1 MSSIADYYKG
11 KVAVVTGA
19 GSGIGRAIARLLD
32 QHGAHVHCAD
42 IDGAA
47 AATLAGELRHAT
59 AHALDVADASAVQSL
74 ADRIYDTDGRVDL
87 LFNNAGI
94 GHAALLLDTELE
106 DWRAVMN
113 VNLMG
118 VVHGIHAFL
127 PRMVAQP
134 TRSHIINTAS
144 GAGLIPHPKMAVYT
158 ASKHA
163 IVGLSTSL
171 AAELEHANVSVTIL
185 CPGVINT
192 GIAKRTHM
200 RGDVKNHQSTTVA
213 FYEKKGAT
221 PEKVAADVLND
232 VRKGRLFCLTPRT
245 EVGIGW
251 LVYRLSPRLAIV
263 LMRSQVNRI
272 LGTRQAGN

>member
-1 MSSIADYYKG
+1 MPALDDYYAG

-19 GSGIGRAIARLLD
+19 GSGIGRAIARRLD
-32 QHGAHVHCAD
+32 QHGARVHCAD
-42 IDGAA
+42 INGDAA
-47 AATLAGELRHAT
+47 SALAGELSHAT
-59 AHALDVADASAVQSL
+59 AHTLDVSDAQAVLAL
-74 ADRIYDTDGRVDL
+74 ADRVYAEEGRVDL

-94 GHAALLLDTELE
+94 GHAARLLDTELD
-106 DWRAVMN
+106 DWRAVMD

-127 PRMVAQP
+127 PRMVAQS
-134 TRSHIINTAS
+134 TVTHIVNTAS
-144 GAGLIPHPKMAVYT
+144 GAGLIPHPKMAVYA

-171 AAELEHANVSVTIL
+171 AAELGDSKVRVTIL

-200 RGDVKNHQSTTVA
+200 RGEIQNQQSTTVA
-213 FYEKKGAT
+213 FYEKNGAS
-221 PEKVAADVLND
+221 PDKVATDVLND

-263 LMRSQVNRI
+263 LMRAQINRI
-272 LGTRQAGN
+272 LGVR

>member
-1 MSSIADYYKG
+1 MSALDDYYNG

-19 GSGIGRAIARLLD
+19 GSGIGRAIARRLD
-32 QHGAHVHCAD
+32 HHGARVHCAD
-42 IDGAA
+42 IDADA
-47 AATLAGELRHAT
+47 AATLAGELSRAT
-59 AHALDVADASAVQSL
+59 AHVLDVADAQAVQAL
-74 ADRIYDTDGRVDL
+74 ADRVYAEEGRVDL

-94 GHAALLLDTELE
+94 GHAALLLDTELA
-106 DWRAVMN
+106 DWRTVMDVN
-113 VNLMG
+113 VMG

-127 PRMVAQP
+127 PRMVAQS
-134 TRSHIINTAS
+134 TVSHIINTAS

-171 AAELEHANVSVTIL
+171 AAELGDSKVRVTIL

-200 RGDVKNHQSTTVA
+200 RGETRSHQSTTVA
-213 FYEKKGAT
+213 FYEKNGAA
-221 PEKVAADVLND
+221 PEKVAVDLLND
-232 VRKGRLFCLTPRT
+232 VRKSRLFCLTPRT

-251 LVYRLSPRLAIV
+251 FVYRLSPRLAIV
-263 LMRSQVNRI
+263 LMRKQINRI
-272 LGTRQAGN
+272 LGTR